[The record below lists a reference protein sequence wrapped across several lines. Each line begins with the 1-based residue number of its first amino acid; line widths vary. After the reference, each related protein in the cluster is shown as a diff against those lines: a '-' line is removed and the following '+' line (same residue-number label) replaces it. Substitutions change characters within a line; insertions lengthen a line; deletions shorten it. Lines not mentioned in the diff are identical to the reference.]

1 MSHKKISL
9 DNERLLHFLGGG
21 KQLGLMSRPAKL
33 IITKVKSD
41 TPLIALQHCKKTQC
55 CAYC

>member
-1 MSHKKISL
+1 MSHKKMSL

-21 KQLGLMSRPAKL
+21 KQLGLMSRPVKL

-41 TPLIALQHCKKTQC
+41 TPLIALQHCKKAQC
-55 CAYC
+55 

>member
-9 DNERLLHFLGGG
+9 DNERLLHFLG
-21 KQLGLMSRPAKL
+21 GLMSRPAKL

-41 TPLIALQHCKKTQC
+41 TPLIALQHCKKAQC